1 MDQQSLTQLL
11 GQGLSVE
18 KIAQRFG
25 KHPSTVSYWME
36 KYGLEAPNR
45 EKHAA
50 KGGIE
55 RERLEE
61 LVDADLS
68 IAQIADRLGLG
79 KATVRY
85 WLGRYGMRTSAA
97 RRAAQA
103 EGARAAGQ
111 LAIIRTCARHGETDF
126 AIEGRGYY
134 RCKLCRQEQV
144 ARNRRALKS
153 TLVAEAGG
161 CCRLCGYDRC
171 VSALEFH
178 HIDPLQKRLGISAG
192 GLTQSLAA
200 LRQEAAKCVLLCS
213 NCHAEVESGV
223 RAIALK

>member
-103 EGARAAGQ
+103 QGGVRPVSWRSSG
-111 LAIIRTCARHGETDF
+111 
-126 AIEGRGYY
+126 
-134 RCKLCRQEQV
+134 
-144 ARNRRALKS
+144 RALGTARR
-153 TLVAEAGG
+153 TLPSRAVGITAASCAARSRWREIGG
-161 CCRLCGYDRC
+161 R
-171 VSALEFH
+171 
-178 HIDPLQKRLGISAG
+178 
-192 GLTQSLAA
+192 
-200 LRQEAAKCVLLCS
+200 
-213 NCHAEVESGV
+213 
-223 RAIALK
+223 